1 MQESVVL
8 YWQPGC
14 TSCLRA
20 KEFLKAN
27 GVDFKSIN
35 VAEDPDKLEELGKH
49 GIQSVPVL
57 RRGNSFLYAQ
67 VLREM
72 AEFLHI
78 KSKMAT
84 PLPIEILVTR
94 LDVILTA
101 AQRYILQ
108 VPDSCLSKNLPGRKR
123 TVRELSYHIF
133 HIAECF
139 IRATSGTPLDDNE
152 LNAPPG
158 NGLRTTKDLATY
170 GKNVMKAVQ
179 NWWDVEPHATGSET
193 LSTYFGPQTLQ
204 TVMERTA
211 WHSAQHTR
219 QLMMVLDNLGIEPK
233 EPLTPASLSGL
244 PLPTNVWDS

>member
-20 KEFLKAN
+20 KEFLKTN
-27 GVDFKSIN
+27 SIDFKSIN

-49 GIQSVPVL
+49 GIKSVPVL
-57 RRGNSFLYAQ
+57 KRGNSFLYAQ
-67 VLREM
+67 VLSEM

-78 KSKMAT
+78 ESKMAN
-84 PLPIEILVTR
+84 PLPVDILVTR
-94 LDVILTA
+94 LDAILAA

-108 VPDSCLSKNLPGRKR
+108 VPDSCLNNTLPGRKR
-123 TVRELSYHIF
+123 TVRELSFHIF

-139 IRATSGTPLDDNE
+139 IQATSGITLDDNE
-152 LNAPPG
+152 LNALPD
-158 NGLRTTKDLATY
+158 NNLRTTKDLAIY
-170 GKNVMKAVQ
+170 GGKVKEAVQ
-179 NWWDVEPHATGSET
+179 NWWDMEPQTKGSEP
-193 LSTYFGPQTLQ
+193 LSTYFGPQTLHI
-204 TVMERTA
+204 VLERTA

-219 QLMMVLDNLGIEPK
+219 QLMMVLGKLGIEP
-233 EPLTPASLSGL
+233 EAPLTPASLSGL